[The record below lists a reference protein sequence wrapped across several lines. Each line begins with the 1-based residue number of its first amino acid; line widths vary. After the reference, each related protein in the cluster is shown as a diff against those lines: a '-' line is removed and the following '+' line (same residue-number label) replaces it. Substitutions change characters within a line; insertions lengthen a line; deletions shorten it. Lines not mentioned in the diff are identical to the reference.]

1 MPGVQVDLIP
11 GAVQSEAD
19 SAVSGVAVKVID
31 EQGLHLLRRGC
42 SVPHVA
48 WGTLVGN
55 PGCTS
60 AQPHRYAHPPRHCTW
75 MAGLD
80 RQFLPSWWRPAVGVS
95 FERGMRVLV

>member
-11 GAVQSEAD
+11 GAVQSESD

-55 PGCTS
+55 PRCTS
-60 AQPHRYAHPPRHCTW
+60 AQPHRYAHPPRACTA
-75 MAGLD
+75 MAGLAGPFWPCWC
-80 RQFLPSWWRPAVGVS
+80 RRPVVVS
-95 FERGMRVLV
+95 CELGI